1 MIGLASLAAS
11 ALFVVAASTPS
22 VALADAAPE
31 ATADIATLT
40 VEVEGID
47 RAALISALN
56 LRLSGLRVA
65 GDGDAAMRPG
75 DVHLRLVRAGDGSL
89 AMTASLANGGV
100 LRRELAAGDAASV
113 RTVATSIAHWLAA
126 IATGRVAPQAGPA
139 VAQGAPLVSESAT
152 LEPPM
157 ARPHECPPASM
168 ARPRECPPVQRPFD
182 APPSPRSDALPPVPR
197 PTLALGPVAGFVP
210 TFGVGRPSAL
220 AGSLGVA
227 VAAGLELRLPRGALF
242 GAELRVMDTRAGD
255 HRLTR
260 LRGALLGGH
269 ALVRARFTLRT
280 LAAVTVEPWW
290 AGDAGATL
298 FGGALRVTPGLRA
311 RVGPRLHMHAGLRLE
326 LAVSGTAGAAAV
338 RLVDGTRPVFR
349 VGGVELGTGV
359 ELGLAWDV
367 RRRRAGSRLTGPSA
381 SAGPGS
387 PRERASAGQPET

>member
-11 ALFVVAASTPS
+11 AMFVVAASTPS

-31 ATADIATLT
+31 AAADIATLT

-75 DVHLRLVRAGDGSL
+75 DVHLRLARAGDGSL
-89 AMTASLANGGV
+89 AMTASLANGGA

-113 RTVATSIAHWLAA
+113 RMVATSIAHWLAV
-126 IATGRVAPQAGPA
+126 IATDRFAPQAGPV
-139 VAQGAPLVSESAT
+139 VAQDAPLVSESAT
-152 LEPPM
+152 LEPSM
-157 ARPHECPPASM
+157 ARPHECPPAPM
-168 ARPRECPPVQRPFD
+168 ARPRECPPAQRPFGAPRSPRPD
-182 APPSPRSDALPPVPR
+182 APPPVPR
-197 PTLALGPVAGFVP
+197 PTLALGPVAGFIP

-227 VAAGLELRLPRGALF
+227 VAAGLELRLPRGALL

-280 LAAVTVEPWW
+280 LAAVTVEPWR

-298 FGGALRVTPGLRA
+298 FDGALRVTPGLRA

-359 ELGLAWDV
+359 ELGLTWDV
-367 RRRRAGSRLTGPSA
+367 RRGRAGSRPTGPSA
-381 SAGPGS
+381 STGPGS